1 MQRSISRTMVNSVKS
16 RNKNKVYRKKTVLTG
31 LLILLTI
38 FPLSGAILRTGS
50 GGLVKTL
57 DPVRADDLASRD
69 LTALVYDT
77 LLQYDYTARPY
88 KLIPS
93 MLAKLP
99 EVSADFTRYEFEL
112 RKDLYFHDAPCFK
125 SDAERKVTA
134 QDVKFSLLR
143 FADIRLHSPVYWML
157 RGKIAGLDEF
167 RQSTRGKS
175 LDDWKPYDAE
185 ISGITIQSEYKFVIT
200 LTRPDPRFLYM
211 LAMPNAGI
219 VSRKGAMFYGE
230 RLSHNPVGSGPFI
243 LKQWIPDLKLD
254 FVRNP
259 RYRTEYFPQAQN
271 ISDRRKKLPLLS
283 GITVCQIRQPMT
295 AWMMFLQGRLDL
307 NALDKDNRETLLS
320 GNSLIPA
327 LKERQVKLLSNPEF
341 EIRYIGFN
349 FDDPLLGKNLKLR
362 QALSLSYNI
371 SRRVAHAGNQ
381 LIPAHTVIPPNVAGH
396 DETFRNEFAEYN
408 LEKARKLLAEAGFPN
423 GIDPR
428 TGEAL
433 TLTFDQS
440 GNDTA
445 HRQMGELAVDDWRKL
460 GINVVSVLNSKPR
473 FFEKLRQK
481 KFQLFRLSWVGDYPD
496 AENFLQ
502 LFYSGNTGSC
512 NRTGFADKEF
522 DAMFEKILQ
531 MADSPER
538 TELYKK
544 MSELVIK
551 KCAWICEGFPVN
563 AMLYHGFVENY
574 FPHDFAF
581 VRWKYL
587 NINEKSRQK
596 MLPSFKPLSFSKLS
610 GK

>member
-1 MQRSISRTMVNSVKS
+1 MRRIGTFF
-16 RNKNKVYRKKTVLTG
+16 T
-31 LLILLTI
+31 ILLAFLI
-38 FPLSGAILRTGS
+38 AFPLSAAVLRTGS

-93 MLAKLP
+93 MLTKMP
-99 EVSADFTRYEFEL
+99 DVSADFTRYEFEL
-112 RKDLYFHDAPCFK
+112 RDDLFFHAAPCFAGDK
-125 SDAERKVTA
+125 ERKVTTL
-134 QDVKFSLLR
+134 DVKFSLLR

-157 RGKIAGLDEF
+157 RGKIAGLDKF
-167 RQSTRGKS
+167 RQATKGKS
-175 LDDWKPYDAE
+175 LDDWTPYEAE
-185 ISGITIQSEYKFVIT
+185 ISGITILSDRKFVIT
-200 LTRPDPRFLYM
+200 LNRPDPRFLYM

-219 VSRKGAMFYGE
+219 VSQRGAKFYGAK
-230 RLSHNPVGSGPFI
+230 LSHNPVGSGPFI
-243 LKQWIPDLKLD
+243 LKNWIPNLKLD
-254 FVRNP
+254 FVRFDQ
-259 RYRTEYFPQAQN
+259 YRTEYFPQAEN
-271 ISDRRKKLPLLS
+271 PADRKRKLPLLS

-320 GNSLIPA
+320 GDSLIPA
-327 LKERQVKLLSNPEF
+327 LKDRQVKLLSNPEF

-362 QALSLSYNI
+362 QALSLTYNI

-381 LIPAHTVIPPNVAGH
+381 LIPAHSVIPPNVAGH
-396 DETFRNEFAEYN
+396 DGTFRNEFAEYD
-408 LEKARKLLAEAGFPN
+408 LERAKKLLAEAGFPG
-423 GIDPR
+423 GIDSK
-428 TGEAL
+428 TGEPL

-460 GINVVSVLNSKPR
+460 GINVISVLNSKPR
-473 FFEKLRQK
+473 FFDKLRQK
-481 KFQLFRLSWVGDYPD
+481 RFQLFRLSWVGDYPD

-502 LFYSGNTGSC
+502 LFYSGNIGSC

-563 AMLYHGFVENY
+563 GMLYHGFVENY
-574 FPHDFAF
+574 LPHDFGF
-581 VRWKYL
+581 IRWKYL
-587 NINEKSRQK
+587 NINKNMQQK
-596 MLPSFKPLSFSKLS
+596 LLPSFKPLSFSELS

>member
-1 MQRSISRTMVNSVKS
+1 MLFIQL
-16 RNKNKVYRKKTVLTG
+16 TVL
-31 LLILLTI
+31 
-38 FPLSGAILRTGS
+38 PLSGAILRTGS
-50 GGLVKTL
+50 GGQVKTL

-93 MLAKLP
+93 MLAKMP

-112 RKDLYFHDAPCFK
+112 RSDLYFHSAPCFK
-125 SDAERKVTA
+125 SERERKVTA
-134 QDVKFSLLR
+134 HDVKFSLLR

-167 RQSTRGKS
+167 RRSTRGKS
-175 LDDWKPYDAE
+175 FDDWTPYEAE
-185 ISGITIQSEYKFVIT
+185 IPGITIVSEYKFIIT

-219 VSRKGAMFYGE
+219 VSKCGAKFYGTK
-230 RLSHNPVGSGPFI
+230 LSHNPVGSGPFI
-243 LKQWIPDLKLD
+243 LKKWIPDLKLD
-254 FVRNP
+254 FVRNDQ
-259 RYRTEYFPQAQN
+259 YRTEYFQQAAN
-271 ISDRRKKLPLLS
+271 PADRKRKLPLLS
-283 GITVCQIRQPMT
+283 GISVCQIRQPMT
-295 AWMMFLQGRLDL
+295 AWMMFLQGKLDL

-320 GNSLIPA
+320 GNALIPA
-327 LKERQVKLLSNPEF
+327 LKKRQIKLLSNPEF

-349 FDDPLLGKNLKLR
+349 FDDPVLGKNLKLR
-362 QALSLSYNI
+362 QALSLTYNI
-371 SRRVAHAGNQ
+371 SRRIAHAGNQ

-396 DETFRNEFAEYN
+396 DETFRNEFAEYD
-408 LEKARKLLAEAGFPN
+408 LARAKKLLAEAGFPD
-423 GIDPR
+423 GIDPG
-428 TGEAL
+428 TGEPL

-460 GINVVSVLNSKPR
+460 GINVVSALNSKPR

-502 LFYSGNTGSC
+502 LFYSKNRGSC

-522 DAMFEKILQ
+522 DAMFEKVLQ

-538 TELYKK
+538 TLLYCK
-544 MSELVIK
+544 MAELVVK

-574 FPHDFAF
+574 FPHDFSF

-587 NINEKSRQK
+587 NINEALRNKL
-596 MLPSFKPLSFSKLS
+596 LPDFTPLSFTELS

>member
-1 MQRSISRTMVNSVKS
+1 MLNVISKSMPGSAKS
-16 RNKNKVYRKKTVLTG
+16 RKQNKLHHLTAILSALLFLTVL
-31 LLILLTI
+31 
-38 FPLSGAILRTGS
+38 PLSGAVLRTGS

-69 LTALVYDT
+69 LSAMVYDT
-77 LLQYDYTARPY
+77 LVQYDYTARPY
-88 KLIPS
+88 KIVPS
-93 MLAKLP
+93 MLKAMP
-99 EVSADFTRYEFEL
+99 EISGNFTRYEFEL
-112 RKDLYFHDAPCFK
+112 RDDLFFSPAPCFK
-125 SDAERKVTA
+125 SRTERKVTA
-134 QDVKFSLLR
+134 HDVKFSLLR
-143 FADIRLHSPVYWML
+143 FADVRLHSPVYWML
-157 RGKIAGLDEF
+157 RGKIRGLDDF
-167 RQSTRGKS
+167 RQATLGKS
-175 LDDWKPYDAE
+175 PQDLTPYDMD
-185 ISGITIQSEYKFVIT
+185 ISGITILSEHKFVIT

-219 VSRKGAMFYGE
+219 VSRKGAIFYGD

-243 LKQWIPDLKLD
+243 LKRWIPNLKLD
-254 FVRNP
+254 FVRNAE
-259 RYRTEYFPQAQN
+259 YRTEYFPQAHN
-271 ISDRRKKLPLLS
+271 PADRKKKLPLLS

-295 AWMMFLQGRLDL
+295 AWMMFLQGKLDL
-307 NALDKDNRETLLS
+307 NALDKDNRETLLTGS
-320 GNSLIPA
+320 SLIPA
-327 LKERQVKLLSNPEF
+327 LRERQVKMLSNPEF

-349 FDDPLLGKNLKLR
+349 FDDPKLGKNLKLR
-362 QALSLSYNI
+362 QALSLTYDI

-381 LIPAHTVIPPNVAGH
+381 LIKAHSVIPPNVAGH

-408 LEKARKLLAEAGFPN
+408 LEKAKKLLAEAGFPN
-423 GIDPR
+423 GIDPE

-502 LFYSGNTGSC
+502 LFYSGNIGSC
-512 NRTGFADKEF
+512 NRTGFADREF
-522 DAMFEKILQ
+522 DVMFEKILQ

-538 TELYKK
+538 TKLYQK

-563 AMLYHGFVENY
+563 GMLYHGFVENY
-574 FPHDFAF
+574 LPHDFGFA
-581 VRWKYL
+581 RWKYL
-587 NINEKSRQK
+587 NINEDMRNKL
-596 MLPSFKPLSFSKLS
+596 LPSFKPLSFSKLS

>member
-1 MQRSISRTMVNSVKS
+1 MRRIGTFF
-16 RNKNKVYRKKTVLTG
+16 T
-31 LLILLTI
+31 ILLAFLI
-38 FPLSGAILRTGS
+38 AFPLSAAVLRTGS

-93 MLAKLP
+93 MLTKMP
-99 EVSADFTRYEFEL
+99 DVSADFTRYEFEL
-112 RKDLYFHDAPCFK
+112 RDDLFFHAAPCFAGDK
-125 SDAERKVTA
+125 ERKVTA

-157 RGKIAGLDEF
+157 RGKIAGLDKF
-167 RQSTRGKS
+167 RQATKGKS
-175 LDDWKPYDAE
+175 LDDWTPYEAE
-185 ISGITIQSEYKFVIT
+185 ISGITILSDRKFVIT
-200 LTRPDPRFLYM
+200 LNRPDPRFLYM

-219 VSRKGAMFYGE
+219 VSQRGAKFYGAK
-230 RLSHNPVGSGPFI
+230 LSHNPVGSGPFI
-243 LKQWIPDLKLD
+243 LKNWIPNLKLD
-254 FVRNP
+254 FVRFDQ
-259 RYRTEYFPQAQN
+259 YRTEYFPQAAN
-271 ISDRRKKLPLLS
+271 PADRKRKLPLLS

-320 GNSLIPA
+320 GDSLIPA

-362 QALSLSYNI
+362 QALSLTYNI

-381 LIPAHTVIPPNVAGH
+381 LIPAHSVIPPNVAGH
-396 DETFRNEFAEYN
+396 DETFRNEFAEYD
-408 LEKARKLLAEAGFPN
+408 LERAKKLLAEAGFPG
-423 GIDPR
+423 GIDPK
-428 TGEAL
+428 TGEPL

-473 FFEKLRQK
+473 FFDKLRQK
-481 KFQLFRLSWVGDYPD
+481 RFQLFRLSWVGDYPD

-512 NRTGFADKEF
+512 NRTGFTDKEF

-563 AMLYHGFVENY
+563 GMLYHGFVENY
-574 FPHDFAF
+574 LPHDFGF
-581 VRWKYL
+581 IRWKYL
-587 NINEKSRQK
+587 NINKNMQQK
-596 MLPSFKPLSFSKLS
+596 LLPSFKPLSFSELS

>member
-1 MQRSISRTMVNSVKS
+1 MH
-16 RNKNKVYRKKTVLTG
+16 
-31 LLILLTI
+31 
-38 FPLSGAILRTGS
+38 TGS

-69 LTALVYDT
+69 LTAMVYDT
-77 LLQYDYTARPY
+77 LVQYDYTARPY
-88 KLIPS
+88 KIVPS
-93 MLAKLP
+93 MLKTMP
-99 EVSADFTRYEFEL
+99 EISENFTRYEFEL
-112 RKDLYFHDAPCFK
+112 RDDLYFSPAPCFQ
-125 SDAERKVTA
+125 STPERKVTA
-134 QDVKFSLLR
+134 QDVKYSLLR

-157 RGKIAGLDEF
+157 RGKICGLENF
-167 RQSTRGKS
+167 RQATRGKS
-175 LDDWKPYDAE
+175 PQDQTPYDMD
-185 ISGITIQSEYKFVIT
+185 IPGITILSDRKFVIR

-219 VSRKGAMFYGE
+219 VSRIGATFYGE
-230 RLSHNPVGSGPFI
+230 RLSHNPVGSGPFV
-243 LKQWIPDLKLD
+243 LKQWIPNLKLD

-259 RYRTEYFPQAQN
+259 EYRTEYFPQAAN
-271 ISDRRKKLPLLS
+271 PADRRKKLPLLS

-295 AWMMFLQGRLDL
+295 AWMMFLQGKLDL

-320 GNSLIPA
+320 GDTLIPA
-327 LKERQVKLLSNPEF
+327 LKARQVKMLSNPEF

-349 FDDPLLGKNLKLR
+349 FDDPRLGKNLKLR
-362 QALSLSYNI
+362 QALSLTYDI
-371 SRRVAHAGNQ
+371 SRRIAHAGNQ
-381 LIPAHTVIPPNVAGH
+381 LIKAHSVIPPNVAGH
-396 DETFRNEFAEYN
+396 DDTFRNEFAEYD
-408 LEKARKLLAEAGFPN
+408 LERARQLLAEAGFPN
-423 GIDPR
+423 GIDPE

-502 LFYSGNTGSC
+502 LFYSGNRGSC

-538 TELYKK
+538 TELYQK

-563 AMLYHGFVENY
+563 GMLYHGFVENY
-574 FPHDFAF
+574 LPHDFGFA
-581 VRWKYL
+581 RWKYL
-587 NINEKSRQK
+587 NINEEMRNKL
-596 MLPSFKPLSFSKLS
+596 LPSFRPLSFAELS